1 VPGTTCQKGTFSMSL
16 DDLNREQKRS
26 LKRMGALNDQGAPT
40 RAQPQARRSADER
53 VGVAQYL
60 REVRDEMRKVAW
72 PKWPEVRRMSTIVL
86 VTVIIYTAYVAGLDS
101 LFGVFST
108 WLYD

>member
-1 VPGTTCQKGTFSMSL
+1 MSL

-26 LKRMGALNDQGAPT
+26 LKRMGALNEQGQPT
-40 RAQPQARRSADER
+40 RAPAPAKRTKDGR
-53 VGVAQYL
+53 VGPAQYL

-72 PKWPEVRRMSTIVL
+72 PKWPEVRRFSIIVL
-86 VTVIIYTAYVAGLDS
+86 ITVIIYTAYVFGLDS
-101 LFGVFST
+101 LFGVLAG

>member
-1 VPGTTCQKGTFSMSL
+1 MSL

-26 LKRMGALNDQGAPT
+26 LKRMGALNDQGQPT
-40 RAQPQARRSADER
+40 RAQPQARRTEAR
-53 VGVAQYL
+53 VGPAQYL

-72 PKWPEVRRMSTIVL
+72 PKWPEVRRFATIVG
-86 VTVIIYTAYVAGLDS
+86 VTVILYTAYIGGLDS
-101 LFGVFST
+101 LFGVLSD

>member
-1 VPGTTCQKGTFSMSL
+1 MSL

-26 LKRMGALNDQGAPT
+26 LKRMGALDEQGKPT
-40 RAQPQARRSADER
+40 RAPAPVRRTEER
-53 VGVAQYL
+53 VGPAQYL

-72 PKWPEVRRMSTIVL
+72 PKWPEVRRFSIIVL
-86 VTVIIYTAYVAGLDS
+86 ITVVLLTAFVGGVDA
-101 LFGVFST
+101 LFGVLSG